1 MNYPTRLLVCA
12 VAAIAGHLLLIRGV
26 VHLPARAEAVRPV
39 VVQVV
44 LKPPPPPEP
53 EKPPEPE
60 ATPEPKTQPMHQA
73 PTRQPRRAMTDA
85 PRREN
90 PPKNQPPPTE
100 RPATGTDVT
109 TTPIFGISM
118 ESTSSAGT
126 GPALPVGN
134 TLQTKP
140 GRARTTET
148 AVKPLA
154 APVAAYE
161 VTKMPVPIGHCTGK
175 YTEEAKQAGLEGTVI
190 LDIVVGEDG
199 RVRDVKIVQ
208 GLAQGLSEAAIRA
221 AKACRFTIGERDG
234 KPVPVRVTQFK
245 VRFALGESE

>member
-12 VAAIAGHLLLIRGV
+12 VVALLGHLLLWRGAGR
-26 VHLPARAEAVRPV
+26 LPPQAEAVRPT

-44 LKPPPPPEP
+44 LRAPPPEP
-53 EKPPEPE
+53 EKPAEPE
-60 ATPEPKTQPMHQA
+60 ATPEPQAQPTHQPPA
-73 PTRQPRRAMTDA
+73 RRRAMADA

-90 PPKNQPPPTE
+90 VARNPPPTE
-100 RPATGTDVT
+100 RPATGTDTT
-109 TTPIFGISM
+109 TTPVFGISM

-140 GRARTTET
+140 THAKVAAAE
-148 AVKPLA
+148 VKPLA

-161 VTKMPVPIGHCTGK
+161 VTKMPLPIGTCAGK
-175 YTEEAKQAGLEGTVI
+175 YTEEALQAGLEGTVI
-190 LDIVVGEDG
+190 LDFVVGEDG
-199 RVRDVKIVQ
+199 RVRDVKVVQ
-208 GLAQGLSEAAIRA
+208 GLGHGLTEAAVRA

-234 KPVPVRVTQFK
+234 KAVPVRVARFK
-245 VRFALGESE
+245 VRFAVGETE

>member
-1 MNYPTRLLVCA
+1 MNYPTRMLVCA
-12 VAAIAGHLLLIRGV
+12 VVALLGHLLLLRGV
-26 VHLPARAEAVRPV
+26 GRLPAQAEAARPT

-44 LKPPPPPEP
+44 LRAPPPEP

-60 ATPEPKTQPMHQA
+60 ATPESKTQPAHETPA
-73 PTRQPRRAMTDA
+73 RRRAMTDA

-90 PPKNQPPPTE
+90 LPKPPPPTE
-100 RPATGTDVT
+100 RPATGTDST
-109 TTPIFGISM
+109 TTPVFGISM

-140 GRARTTET
+140 THAKV
-148 AVKPLA
+148 AAADVKPLA
-154 APVAAYE
+154 APVQAYE
-161 VTKMPVPIGHCTGK
+161 VTKMPLPIGQCTGK

-199 RVRDVKIVQ
+199 VVRDITVVQ
-208 GLAQGLSEAAIRA
+208 GLGQGLNEAAVRA
-221 AKACRFTIGERDG
+221 LKACRFTPGERDG
-234 KPVPVRVTQFK
+234 KRVPVRVRRFK
-245 VRFALGESE
+245 VHFALGEAE